1 MRGLRNE
8 RCRMSRVWLLNLDA
22 DREMERPLGYAPTG
36 AMVAGMSARRAAL
49 RASLCGPGDHVLD
62 EDDVSALSPEE
73 HEASAWCPTPTAVKR
88 LDQGGWR
95 LAEHPSFDV
104 VRRVNHRRFCAELGQ
119 TLENAAF
126 LSDWDHI
133 LAQVEPETSSGW
145 WLLKRPFGFSGK
157 GRRRV
162 RCGRIEASDRAW
174 IDASL
179 KRGDGLQIEPWV
191 ERDGDFVVHGRVEKT
206 GAIKL
211 GCVCV
216 QVCDA
221 RGAWQHTTRLIDGVL
236 SSAEQRA
243 LLEVAEGT
251 ARTLSSA
258 GYFGPFGI
266 DSYRY
271 HHGRARRMNP
281 RSEINARYTMGW
293 AIGMA
298 SPRSPR

>member
-1 MRGLRNE
+1 
-8 RCRMSRVWLLNLDA
+8 MSRVWLLNLDA
-22 DREMERPLGYAPTG
+22 DREMGRPLGYVPSVS
-36 AMVAGMSARRAAL
+36 MVGGMSAWRAQL
-49 RASLCGPGDHVLD
+49 RASLCGLQDYVLD
-62 EDDVSALSPEE
+62 DDDVSALNPED
-73 HEASAWCPTPTAVKR
+73 HEACAWCPTPTALKR

-95 LAEHPSFDV
+95 LPEHPSFDV

-119 TLENAAF
+119 TLEHAAF
-126 LSDWDHI
+126 LSEGDHI
-133 LAQVEPETSSGW
+133 LDHVGPETQSGW

-162 RCGRIEASDRAW
+162 RCGRIEPSDRAW

-179 KRGDGLQIEPWV
+179 KHGDGLQVEPWV
-191 ERDGDFVVHGRVEKT
+191 ERDGDFVVHGRIEKT
-206 GAIKL
+206 GVTQL

-221 RGAWQHTTRLIDGVL
+221 RGAWQQTTRIVDGVL

-243 LLEVAEGT
+243 LLEVAEAT
-251 ARTLSSA
+251 ASTLSSA

-293 AIGMA
+293 AVGMA
-298 SPRSPR
+298 SPRLPR